1 LPLGVAFN
9 LEIISSYLVMFPGVV
24 LLLKRLRLSTEASWF
39 GAMVFT
45 FSGYNLFHL
54 IHVNI
59 IAAVAHIPW
68 MLVFTDSVVRAP
80 NRRARARAF
89 IALSLIAASQILVGH
104 TQHVWFGLLLSGG
117 LWGYFLGGTAP

>member
-1 LPLGVAFN
+1 
-9 LEIISSYLVMFPGVV
+9 MFPGVV
-24 LLLKRLRLSTEASWF
+24 LLPESGCASPPSHAWF

-68 MLVFTDSVVRAP
+68 ILIFTDSLVRAATVG
-80 NRRARARAF
+80 RARGH
-89 IALSLIAASQILVGH
+89 SLPS
-104 TQHVWFGLLLSGG
+104 
-117 LWGYFLGGTAP
+117 P